1 MSWLQCFVEVII
13 PCGPVSTENR
23 PGQQAFGK
31 QVRFLS
37 SSFSRQDRIHL
48 PISSFWWYASE
59 FQFRHRLLLRKNLR
73 NERGWDCS
81 GTVIIQVLYFSTRFW
96 IALGPCKIWLLKK
109 TFCTR
114 RLSLHVP
121 VRGKR
126 VVLMQWETTHERDTC
141 SKAWKYTWSPCP
153 ERKRKCNP
161 EQAIKTVT
169 RGILGSNCNLSFK
182 GQQRSGGFICKGS
195 TGVEVVSMWQSQEQE
210 TAGLET
216 LISPKAFCR
225 VHCFFWIPGAAT
237 CLFQVLNK
245 DVLNE
250 FSGRN
255 CLPYPTCCYCGEMLA
270 GKLFCTEC
278 KAYVVCSLFRHTS
291 PAFACPMAGGAALL
305 NLPELQPST
314 IPGVGPE
321 SRSQLLGEQ
330 VGGKSSQQLWQN
342 CTVA

>member
-1 MSWLQCFVEVII
+1 MRGTLVAKPENIRDLPVQKEKGNVIQNK
-13 PCGPVSTENR
+13 PLKQW
-23 PGQQAFGK
+23 PG
-31 QVRFLS
+31 VFLDPTAS
-37 SSFSRQDRIHL
+37 SASRGSRDL
-48 PISSFWWYASE
+48 
-59 FQFRHRLLLRKNLR
+59 
-73 NERGWDCS
+73 
-81 GTVIIQVLYFSTRFW
+81 
-96 IALGPCKIWLLKK
+96 
-109 TFCTR
+109 
-114 RLSLHVP
+114 
-121 VRGKR
+121 
-126 VVLMQWETTHERDTC
+126 VVLFAKVPLE
-141 SKAWKYTWSPCP
+141 
-153 ERKRKCNP
+153 
-161 EQAIKTVT
+161 
-169 RGILGSNCNLSFK
+169 
-182 GQQRSGGFICKGS
+182 
-195 TGVEVVSMWQSQEQE
+195 VEVVSMWQSQEQQ

-270 GKLFCTEC
+270 GKLFWTEC
-278 KAYVVCSLFRHTS
+278 KAYVVCSLFRHT
-291 PAFACPMAGGAALL
+291 PLAFACPMAGGAALL

>member
-1 MSWLQCFVEVII
+1 MDCPGTLQDLAFK
-13 PCGPVSTENR
+13 EN
-23 PGQQAFGK
+23 
-31 QVRFLS
+31 FL
-37 SSFSRQDRIHL
+37 
-48 PISSFWWYASE
+48 YKEAVA
-59 FQFRHRLLLRKNLR
+59 
-73 NERGWDCS
+73 CS
-81 GTVIIQVLYFSTRFW
+81 
-96 IALGPCKIWLLKK
+96 
-109 TFCTR
+109 
-114 RLSLHVP
+114 SLHVP

-141 SKAWKYTWSPCP
+141 SKAWKYMWSPCP

-169 RGILGSNCNLSFK
+169 RGILGSNCKLSFK

-195 TGVEVVSMWQSQEQE
+195 TGVEVVSMWQSQEQQ

-250 FSGRN
+250 SSGRN

-270 GKLFCTEC
+270 GKLFWTEC
-278 KAYVVCSLFRHTS
+278 KAYVVCSLFRHT
-291 PAFACPMAGGAALL
+291 PLAFACPMAGGAALL